1 VPYASST
8 KWLASHARA
17 PPVQNVINSS
27 FDPNLSIPDMM
38 ASARRAIFMLLL
50 VAATAGIAPPVT
62 GDATP
67 TAADA
72 LARLKNGNATFV
84 ASPEAAPPIDRAR
97 RSALVDGQSP
107 FAAVLSCADSRVPP
121 EIVFH
126 SGLGDLFVVRSAGHV
141 TDRSVLASLEYAA
154 EHLRVPLVVVMGH
167 ESCGAVRAATDTPAS
182 TSHGPNL
189 DYMLKAIR
197 PATSATRAS
206 DGSPRLR
213 AAILRHV
220 EDTIND
226 VIEGSAA
233 LRHLG
238 ETGTITFV
246 GAYYELST
254 GRAYFSEPAMV
265 PPSVPHAPRPPVAAS
280 PGHPR

>member
-1 VPYASST
+1 
-8 KWLASHARA
+8 
-17 PPVQNVINSS
+17 
-27 FDPNLSIPDMM
+27 M
-38 ASARRAIFMLLL
+38 ASARRAIFILLL
-50 VAATAGIAPPVT
+50 VAAAVGLTRPVT
-62 GDATP
+62 GDAAP

-72 LARLKNGNATFV
+72 LARLKTGNATFV
-84 ASPEAAPPIDRAR
+84 ANPEAALPLDRAR
-97 RSALVDGQSP
+97 RSALVDGQAP

-126 SGLGDLFVVRSAGHV
+126 TGLGDLFVVRSAGHV

-167 ESCGAVRAATDTPAS
+167 ESCGAVKAATETPAS

-197 PATSATRAS
+197 PATSATTAS

-226 VIEGSAA
+226 VVDGSAA

-246 GAYYELST
+246 GAYYELSS
-254 GRAYFSEPAMV
+254 GRAYFSEPAML
-265 PPSVPHAPRPPVAAS
+265 PPSAPLATRPSVAVS
-280 PGHPR
+280 PEYAR